1 MEEIIGHI
9 ERITFQNPDNGWT
22 VARLQEAKKREVT
35 TVVGTM
41 TSVQIGET
49 LRCRGKWKNDTNFGQ
64 QFLVEEYEVT
74 RPATVRGIKKY
85 LSSGMIKGVG
95 KAFAERIV
103 AHYGEETLD
112 VIDETPD
119 MLMEIDGIGPK
130 RILQIKEC
138 WAEQKSIRE
147 VMVFLQGHGISPTFA
162 QKVFKTYGEET
173 IPVIEKNP
181 YQLARDIWGIGFKTA
196 DDCALKMGI
205 KKDADIRID
214 SGVEYTLSDLSNEGH
229 TCFPV
234 DKFLERAKSLL
245 EVEMNLVAARLEFIE
260 SEKRIVIDA
269 LEIKGQMTACVWL
282 KLFKVSEEGIAKQ
295 IHRLLIAKSHLRDVQ
310 IETAIDWA
318 EKKLGI
324 QLADNQRLAVA
335 KSFEDKFHVITG
347 GPGTGKSTII
357 KVILLV
363 LHQLTSKIILAA
375 PTGRAAKRMTEITA
389 MPASTIHMILE
400 FDFSINGF
408 KKNLEN
414 PLDCDLVI
422 IDEASM
428 IDTVLMYSLL
438 KAIPDHARVLL
449 VGDVDQLPSVGAGS
463 VLQDLIESGS
473 LPITR
478 LTQIFRQAANSLIIT
493 NAHRVN
499 AGVFPDIANKKD
511 ADFFFIEEE
520 DTEKITVQ
528 IADLVIR
535 RLPKA
540 YGFDSFDDIQILSPM
555 NKGVI
560 GNRSLNEVL
569 QKKLNPSYS
578 PLIKAGKVFHEGDKV
593 MQIRNNYDLKVFNGD
608 IGRIRKMDEVNQ
620 ELYVD
625 YQGNTVIYDFADL
638 DQIVLAYSVS
648 IHKYQG
654 SECPCVVIPI
664 HNSHYMMLF
673 RNLLYTGLTRGKKM
687 VILIGTKEA
696 LGSAVRN
703 NKAGQRYTGLQAV
716 LGNERI

>member
-1 MEEIIGHI
+1 MEEITGHI

-22 VARLQEAKKREVT
+22 VARLQEPKKRDVT

-49 LRCRGKWKNDTNFGQ
+49 LRCRGKWRNDTNFGM

-74 RPATVRGIKKY
+74 RPATVQGIKKY

-103 AHYGEETLD
+103 EHYGVETLD
-112 VIDETPD
+112 IIDKTPD

-130 RILQIKEC
+130 RIVQIKEC

-162 QKVFKTYGEET
+162 QKVFKTYGEES
-173 IPVIEKNP
+173 IPVIERNP
-181 YQLARDIWGIGFKTA
+181 YQLSRDIWGIGFKTA
-196 DDCALKMGI
+196 DDCALKMGV

-260 SEKRIVIDA
+260 SERRIVIDA
-269 LEIKGQMTACVWL
+269 LELEGQMTACVWL

-295 IHRLLIAKSHLRDVQ
+295 IHRLLRSKSHLRDVK
-310 IETAIDWA
+310 IVPAIDWA

-347 GPGTGKSTII
+347 GPGTGKSTIT

-408 KKNLEN
+408 KKNLDN

-438 KAIPDHARVLL
+438 KAIPAHARVLL

-473 LPITR
+473 LPVTR
-478 LTQIFRQAANSLIIT
+478 LTQIFRQAANSLIIS

-511 ADFFFIEEE
+511 GDFFFIEEE

-540 YGFDSFDDIQILSPM
+540 YGFDSFDDIQVLSPM
-555 NKGVI
+555 NKGII

-608 IGRIRKMDEVNQ
+608 IGRIRKMDEINQ

-625 YQGNTVIYDFADL
+625 YQGNTVTYDFADL
-638 DQIVLAYSVS
+638 DQLVLAYSVS

-654 SECPCVVIPI
+654 SECPCIVIPI

-673 RNLLYTGLTRGKKM
+673 RNLLYTGMTRGKKM

-716 LGNERI
+716 LGNKG

>member
-1 MEEIIGHI
+1 MEEITGHI

-22 VARLQEAKKREVT
+22 VARLQETKKREVT

-49 LRCRGKWKNDTNFGQ
+49 LRCRGVWKNDKNFGQ
-64 QFLVEEYEVT
+64 QFIVEEYEVT

-103 AHYGEETLD
+103 AQYGEETLD
-112 VIDETPD
+112 IIDSTPD

-130 RILQIKEC
+130 RIVQIKEC

-162 QKVFKTYGEET
+162 QKVFKTYGEES
-173 IPVIEKNP
+173 IPVIERNP
-181 YQLARDIWGIGFKTA
+181 YQLSRDIWGIGFKTA

-234 DKFLERAKSLL
+234 DKFLERAKKLL

-269 LEIKGQMTACVWL
+269 LEFDGQMTACVWL

-295 IHRLLIAKSHLRDVQ
+295 VHRLLKSKSLLRDVE
-310 IETAIDWA
+310 IKPAIDWA

-335 KSFEDKFHVITG
+335 KSFEDKLHVITG
-347 GPGTGKSTII
+347 GPGTGKSTIT
-357 KVILLV
+357 KAILLV

-400 FDFSINGF
+400 FDFNINGF

-414 PLDCDLVI
+414 PLDCDLII

-463 VLQDLIESGS
+463 VLQDLIEAGS
-473 LPITR
+473 LPVTR
-478 LTQIFRQAANSLIIT
+478 LDQIFRQAANSLIIT

-511 ADFFFIEEE
+511 GDFFFIEEE
-520 DTEKITVQ
+520 DTEKITEQ

-540 YGFDSFDDIQILSPM
+540 YGFNSFDDIQVLSPM
-555 NKGVI
+555 NKGII
-560 GNRSLNEVL
+560 GNRNLNTVL

-578 PLIKAGKVFHEGDKV
+578 PLIKAGKVFHEEDKV

-625 YQGNTVIYDFADL
+625 YQGNTVVYDFADL

-673 RNLLYTGLTRGKKM
+673 RNLLYTGMTRGKKM

-703 NKAGQRYTGLQAV
+703 NKAGRRYTGLKDV
-716 LGNERI
+716 LGKF

>member
-1 MEEIIGHI
+1 MEEITGHI

-49 LRCRGKWKNDTNFGQ
+49 LRCRGVWKNDKNFGQ
-64 QFLVEEYEVT
+64 QFIVEEYEVT

-103 AHYGEETLD
+103 AQYGEETLD
-112 VIDETPD
+112 IIDSTPD

-130 RILQIKEC
+130 RIVQIKEC

-162 QKVFKTYGEET
+162 QKVFKTYGEES
-173 IPVIEKNP
+173 IPVIERNP
-181 YQLARDIWGIGFKTA
+181 YQLSRDIWGIGFKTA

-234 DKFLERAKSLL
+234 DKFLERAKKLL

-269 LEIKGQMTACVWL
+269 LEFDGQMTACVWL

-295 IHRLLIAKSHLRDVQ
+295 VHRLLKSKSLLRDVE
-310 IETAIDWA
+310 IKPAIDWA

-324 QLADNQRLAVA
+324 QLAENQRLAVA

-347 GPGTGKSTII
+347 GPGTGKSTIT
-357 KVILLV
+357 KAILLV

-389 MPASTIHMILE
+389 MPASTIHMVLE

-414 PLDCDLVI
+414 PLDCDLII

-463 VLQDLIESGS
+463 VLQDLIEAGS
-473 LPITR
+473 LPVTR
-478 LTQIFRQAANSLIIT
+478 LDQIFRQAANSLIIT

-511 ADFFFIEEE
+511 GDFFFIEEE
-520 DTEKITVQ
+520 DTEKITEQ

-540 YGFDSFDDIQILSPM
+540 YGFNSFDDIQVLSPM
-555 NKGVI
+555 NKGII
-560 GNRSLNEVL
+560 GNRNLNTVL

-578 PLIKAGKVFHEGDKV
+578 PLIKAGKVFHEADKV

-625 YQGNTVIYDFADL
+625 YQGNTVVYDFADL

-673 RNLLYTGLTRGKKM
+673 RNLLYTGMTRGKKM

-703 NKAGQRYTGLQAV
+703 NKAGRRYTGLKDV
-716 LGNERI
+716 LGKF